1 MIANAY
7 NSIGFANS
15 LSRRDLLKKAAMG
28 VAVFGTMSDFVLGN
42 SDNQAK
48 PPEFDFSIVDYHV
61 HLYQNPQKA
70 ADLSKSRNVK
80 FGIVEHTERGYNV
93 EDDTA
98 LKKYID
104 TLKKYPVY
112 IGLQP
117 LHVGWSKQFSVES
130 LSQVDYVLMDAL
142 TMPQEDGRFL
152 AIDSSNF
159 RVTDKE
165 SFMKKYVD
173 FNMQVLTIE
182 PIDIFG
188 WTTFLPKDIAADY
201 DALWTDDIMQKMIYA
216 AVKNDIAFE
225 INESAKVPKL
235 KFVKMAKKAGA
246 KFTFGSDSHQ
256 GIQAGIMTY
265 GLELANQAGLTK
277 EDMFVLKPEDK
288 KAVQRFFRKKEET
301 GTAN

>member
-1 MIANAY
+1 MITNAY

-28 VAVFGTMSDFVLGN
+28 AAIFGAVPDLILAS

-48 PPEFDFSIVDYHV
+48 PPEFDFPIVDYHV

-117 LHVGWSKQFSVES
+117 LHVGWSKQFSVEL

-142 TMPQEDGRFL
+142 SMPQEDGRWL
-152 AIDSSNF
+152 LIDSANY
-159 RVTDKE
+159 RVNDKE
-165 SFMKKYVD
+165 AFMKRYVD
-173 FNMQVLTIE
+173 LNMQVLTTE

-188 WTTFLPKDIAADY
+188 WTTFLPKDIAEDY
-201 DALWTDDIMQKMIYA
+201 DTLWTDDIMRMMIDT

-225 INESAKVPKL
+225 INEYAKVPKL
-235 KFVKMAKKAGA
+235 KFVKMAKAAGA

-256 GIQAGIMTY
+256 GTNAGLFPY
-265 GLELANQAGLTK
+265 GFEIAKQAGLTK
-277 EDMFVLKPEDK
+277 EDMFVLKADGK
-288 KAVQRFFRKKEET
+288 KAVQRFFNKKEKSET
-301 GTAN
+301 IQ

>member
-1 MIANAY
+1 MVKKAQY
-7 NSIGFANS
+7 PIGFANS
-15 LSRRDLLKKAAMG
+15 LSRRDLLKKAAIG
-28 VAVFGTMSDFVLGN
+28 AAVFGGMSDYVLAD
-42 SDNQAK
+42 SDSVAK
-48 PPEFDFSIVDYHV
+48 PPEYDFPVVDYHV
-61 HLYQNPQKA
+61 HLYHDPQKA
-70 ADLSKSRNVK
+70 ADLSKSRGVK

-98 LKKYID
+98 LKKYIE

-117 LHVGWSKQFSVES
+117 LHVGWSKNFSVEL
-130 LSQVDYVLMDAL
+130 LSQLDYVLMDAL
-142 TMPQEDGRFL
+142 TMPQEDRSWR

-159 RVTDKE
+159 RVNDKE

-173 FNMQVLTIE
+173 FNMQILTTE

-188 WTTFLPKDIAADY
+188 WTTFLPKDIAEDY
-201 DALWTDDIMQKMIYA
+201 DALWTDDIMRMMIDT
-216 AVKNDIAFE
+216 AVKKDIAFE

-235 KFVKMAKKAGA
+235 KFVKMAKEAGA

-265 GLELANQAGLTK
+265 GLELAKQAGLTK
-277 EDMFVLKPEDK
+277 EDMFVLKPDGK
-288 KAVQRFFRKKEET
+288 KAVQRFFKKKEET
-301 GTAN
+301 S